1 MKMILV
7 DNDQIAVDIFAY
19 ESKGIEDLEIVG
31 TFENGVD
38 AYTYVQEHP
47 VDLAVLDIQM
57 EGMDGLALGVL
68 LKRESPELK
77 IIYITSS
84 NEYARDAL
92 RLQADGYLT
101 KPYSSGELTFC
112 IEAARQKMGRP
123 VQRVFAKTFGHFDLY
138 VNGQPIM
145 FRSAKAKELLALL
158 IDREGGTVNSDQ
170 IIGTLW
176 EDRPN
181 DENTQNLCS
190 KIVRTLKKELSD
202 YQIEDLLITNRG
214 IRRID
219 KNKLECDL
227 YQLLAGDEKAAGN
240 YLGEYMV
247 DYSWAESRMAS
258 LEKFLS

>member
-1 MKMILV
+1 MKMIIV

-19 ESKGIEDLEIVG
+19 ESKEIEDLEIVG

-57 EGMDGLALGVL
+57 EGMDGLSLGVL
-68 LKRESPELK
+68 LKRESPDLK
-77 IIYITSS
+77 LIYITSS
-84 NEYARDAL
+84 DEHARDAV
-92 RLQADGYLT
+92 RLHADGYLT
-101 KPYSSGELTFC
+101 KPYSRGELTFC
-112 IEAARQKMGRP
+112 IETARQKMTKSIP
-123 VQRVFAKTFGHFDLY
+123 QVFAKTFGHFDLY
-138 VNGQPIM
+138 VDGQPIM

-181 DENTQNLCS
+181 DESTQNLCS
-190 KIVRTLKKELSD
+190 KIVRTLKKELSN
-202 YQIEDLLITNRG
+202 YQIEELLITKRG

-219 KNKLECDL
+219 KDKLECDL
-227 YQLLAGDEKAAGN
+227 YQLLSGDERAAEQ
-240 YLGEYMV
+240 YMGEYMV